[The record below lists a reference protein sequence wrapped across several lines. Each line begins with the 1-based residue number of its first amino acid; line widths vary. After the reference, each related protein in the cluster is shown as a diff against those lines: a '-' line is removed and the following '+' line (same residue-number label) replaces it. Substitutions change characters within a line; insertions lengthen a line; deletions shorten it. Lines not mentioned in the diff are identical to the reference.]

1 MEFEFIVQNKFT
13 KNKTEFSIQVSFLYK
28 FLTERFNFQGTLILY
43 RQPGMP
49 ETLDLSQGITDSQ
62 LHTEQLA
69 NTSIVRITNAQQ
81 IIDKFASQNDFSS
94 NSINTFCASLKETL
108 GASLNDQ
115 FVQYNDDFQKWSKH
129 IEKVSKKK

>member
-1 MEFEFIVQNKFT
+1 
-13 KNKTEFSIQVSFLYK
+13 
-28 FLTERFNFQGTLILY
+28 
-43 RQPGMP
+43 MP